1 MKQKVKR
8 NFAIIICVFA
18 LALYYVLPTCLYYAK
33 PLDKKIDG
41 NEAEHIIK
49 SFTKQA
55 QQVRKDVIP
64 RVSAILSS
72 LHLRGHIQQHPAIPD
87 IVSVRFKR
95 GEDAEDFIGNLVHG
109 EPNVPIKSSR
119 LHVVGYSREH
129 DDHVIQVASSI
140 NTSLVESDFS
150 FVSYSSENE
159 QEIASS
165 ILQRVYSACTFPK
178 QKDCSCSY
186 PSIWETAPKE
196 QLLQYAKNLSSGF
209 EVFSSRLSAF
219 CQQSFSSNQDRLAF
233 LSRLSSLSNDAA
245 IDVEDQKLL
254 KSVYETLSQ
263 TACIRSLD
271 CPYIEG
277 LRLDCSESS
286 LFFSSIEYCP
296 KERKIFL
303 TLHSD
308 LLAQRTSLSKEQRLD
323 FDSRLAVEKQ
333 KLSKNLTVQVEDYND
348 GFSFQWMDKD
358 TQGKII
364 LQGERLLQG
373 IAEHLTA
380 LTLHRPA
387 AESCDLIPEN
397 FPVFC
402 RQPRESE
409 AFGCYIFSPNTDC
422 KHFSKGS
429 VYILLKGLRSIVAKY
444 QQGGGK
450 ELQSFEKDL
459 QNLYNCFSHTEAI
472 SWTLGEDQVL
482 EIRHPLQQFL
492 DVWGEGF
499 VIGKEGCAFLEVK
512 DIKDRL
518 ATVNQIEKNRQSD
531 LVRWHEQYRHAKCSM
546 DLQERLSAPI
556 PYQNLFLENMKL
568 NMRKFS
574 RGENILR
581 LGIDFV
587 GGRQLLLSFK
597 DHQGKQLTD
606 KEDILKVS
614 DELYARLNKLGVSE
628 IELRREGDYIHLSV
642 PGSSTISSSE
652 ILGTSKMSFHV
663 VNERFSSYSASRY
676 EVQRFLDYLWFTSQ
690 AQGKTS
696 PEEINT
702 FASALFNEEVDVPP
716 SVHEAI
722 TKLKSEGLAF
732 SPSGCETPSTDLD
745 TTFSMIAIG
754 KDAEQ
759 KANPLVIVFRNYAL
773 DGASLKDIR
782 PEFAAGEGYVLNFS
796 VKDTSPKKMAEK
808 LSPTE
813 SFHTWTSAYCQEGI
827 SGTANGQYS
836 ANRGWRMA
844 VVIDGYMVSSPIL
857 NVPLKNHASVSGK
870 FTHREVSKLASD
882 LKSGAMSF
890 VPEVLSEETISSDLG
905 KKQCTQGIISACCG
919 LAMLIVL
926 MSVYYRFG
934 GVIASGAVLLNLL
947 LIWAALQYLDAP
959 LTLSGLAGIVLAMG
973 MAVDANVLV
982 FERIREEFLLSQ
994 SLKKSVEKG
1003 YTKAFGA
1010 IFDSNLTTVLASA
1023 LLFFLDTGPIK
1034 GFALTLILGIFSSM
1048 FTALF
1053 MTKFF
1058 FMLWMNKTQ
1067 HTQLHMM
1074 NKFVGIK
1081 HDFLGGCKKL
1091 WAVSGSVFLLGCV
1104 ALGFGAWNSVL
1115 GMDFKGGYAF
1125 TFNPKEH
1132 GISDVAQMRGKVVH
1146 KLQEAGLSSRDFRIQ
1161 TFGSSEKIKIY
1172 FSDKALSYTK
1182 ADTSLS
1188 PKINDHELALA
1199 VGLLSETG
1207 LDFSTET
1214 LNETQNFWSKVSSK
1228 LSKKMRYQA
1237 TIGLL
1242 GALAIILLY
1251 VSLRFEWQYAFS
1263 AVCAL
1268 IHDLLATCAVLFIAH
1283 FFLKKIQIDLQAIG
1297 ALMTVLGYSLNNTLI
1312 IFDRIREDRQANLF
1326 TPMHVLVNDA
1336 LQKTFSRTVMTTA
1349 TTLSVLLMLLFIGGS
1364 SVFNFAFIMTIGILL
1379 GTLSSLYIAPPL
1391 LLFMVRKENR
1401 SK

>member
-33 PLDKKIDG
+33 PLDKKIDA

-72 LHLRGHIQQHPAIPD
+72 LHLSGHIQQHSAIPD
-87 IVSVRFKR
+87 IVSVRFKSS
-95 GEDAEDFIGNLVHG
+95 EDAGDFIENLVHG

-119 LHVVGYSREH
+119 LHVVGYNQEH
-129 DDHVIQVASSI
+129 GDHVIQVASSL

-150 FVSYSSENE
+150 FVPYSSENE
-159 QEIASS
+159 QEIISN
-165 ILQRVYSACTFPK
+165 ILQQVYSECTFSN
-178 QKDCSCSY
+178 QKDCSCNY
-186 PSIWETAPKE
+186 PSTWETAPQE
-196 QLLQYAKNLSSGF
+196 QVLHYAHSLASGF
-209 EVFSSRLSAF
+209 EIFSSRLSAF
-219 CQQSFSSNQDRLAF
+219 CQQSFSSNQDKSTF
-233 LSRLSSLSNDAA
+233 LLRLSLLSNDTKVN
-245 IDVEDQKLL
+245 VEDQKLL
-254 KSVYETLSQ
+254 RSVHQVLSQ
-263 TACIRSLD
+263 SLFVRSLD

-277 LRLDCSESS
+277 NRLDCSESS
-286 LFFSSIEYCP
+286 LFFSCIEYCS
-296 KERKIFL
+296 KERKVVVK
-303 TLHSD
+303 LHPD
-308 LLAQRTSLSKEQRLD
+308 LLAQRKNLSAEQILDFESRFAMEKQRLSK
-323 FDSRLAVEKQ
+323 K
-333 KLSKNLTVQVEDYND
+333 LTVQIEDHD
-348 GFSFQWMDKD
+348 AGLSFAWTDKD
-358 TQGKII
+358 AQGKIV
-364 LQGERLLQG
+364 LHGKRLHQG
-373 IAEHLTA
+373 IAEHLTT
-380 LTLHRPA
+380 LLLHRPA
-387 AESCDLIPEN
+387 PECCDLIPEN
-397 FPVFC
+397 FPIFC
-402 RQPRESE
+402 RPPAESE
-409 AFGCYIFSPNTDC
+409 SFGCYIFSPNADC

-429 VYILLKGLRSIVAKY
+429 VYILLKGLRSITAKY

-450 ELQSFEKDL
+450 ELHNFQKDL

-472 SWTLGEDQVL
+472 SWTLGEDQIL
-482 EIRHPLQQFL
+482 EITQPLQQFI
-492 DVWGEGF
+492 DIWGEGF
-499 VIGKEGCAFLEVK
+499 VIGKEGSAFLKVK

-546 DLQERLSAPI
+546 DLQERLSAPV
-556 PYQNLFLENMKL
+556 PYRNLFLENIKL

-574 RGENILR
+574 RGENVLR

-587 GGRQLLLSFK
+587 GGRQLLLTFK
-597 DHQGKQLTD
+597 DHQGQQLTD

-614 DELYARLNKLGVSE
+614 DELYARLNKLGISE
-628 IELRREGDYIHLSV
+628 IELRREGDCIHLSV

-663 VNERFSSYSASRY
+663 VNERFSSYNSSRY

-690 AQGKTS
+690 ARGTTS
-696 PEEINT
+696 PEEVNT
-702 FASALFNEEVDVPP
+702 LASILFNEEVDVPR

-722 TKLKSEGLAF
+722 SKLKNEGLAF
-732 SPSGCETPSTDLD
+732 SPVGCETPSKDLD
-745 TTFSMIAIG
+745 TTFSMIAIE
-754 KDAEQ
+754 KDKEQ

-773 DGASLKDIR
+773 EGASLKDIR

-796 VKDTSPKKMAEK
+796 VKDTGPKKIAQK
-808 LSPTE
+808 LSPAE
-813 SFHTWTSAYCQEGI
+813 SFHKWTSAYCQEGI

-836 ANRGWRMA
+836 GNRGWRMA
-844 VVIDGYMVSSPIL
+844 VVIDGYMISSPIL
-857 NVPLKNHASVSGK
+857 NAPLKNHASVSGK

-919 LAMLIVL
+919 LAMLIIL

-1058 FMLWMNKTQ
+1058 FMMWMNKTQ
-1067 HTQLHMM
+1067 HTQLHMA

-1091 WAVSGSVFLLGCV
+1091 WAVSGSIFLLGCV
-1104 ALGFGAWNSVL
+1104 ALGFGAWSSVL

-1125 TFNPKEH
+1125 TFNPREH
-1132 GISDVAQMRGKVVH
+1132 GITDVAQMRGQVID
-1146 KLQEAGLSSRDFRIQ
+1146 KLKQAGLSSRDFRIQ

-1182 ADTSLS
+1182 VDSS
-1188 PKINDHELALA
+1188 PRPQVNDHELALA

-1207 LDFSTET
+1207 LDFSTEN

-1237 TIGLL
+1237 SIGLL
-1242 GALAIILLY
+1242 GALVIILLY

-1312 IFDRIREDRQANLF
+1312 IFDRIRENRQANLF
-1326 TPMHVLVNDA
+1326 KPIHILINDA
-1336 LQKTFSRTVMTTA
+1336 LQKTFSRTMMTTA
-1349 TTLSVLLMLLFIGGS
+1349 TTLSVLLMLLFIGGA

-1391 LLFMVRKENR
+1391 LLLMVRKENNA
-1401 SK
+1401 K